1 MSLSRSSCR
10 ILVSVRF
17 TSSRSE
23 RHICIKNSRYQQV
36 LNKYSTNIKDHL
48 CINMKDQL
56 CVVAAGGG
64 GGAEEEEED
73 AGCEGGVALA

>member
-1 MSLSRSSCR
+1 MSRSRSSCR
-10 ILVSVRF
+10 ILLSVRL

-23 RHICIKNSRYQQV
+23 RHICIENSRYQQV
-36 LNKYSTNIKDHL
+36 LNKYSINVKDDL

-64 GGAEEEEED
+64 GGKSCVSLHLFVEK
-73 AGCEGGVALA
+73 